1 MKQPTSE
8 VKQAILT
15 KLTTFMRQLT
25 RELIEKKTPLEDV
38 NGLVG
43 MYMFELQKTYGP
55 EAVLHVTNELN
66 KDLWRGTPLSN

>member
-8 VKQAILT
+8 VKQVILT

-25 RELIEKKTPLEDV
+25 SDLIEKRVPLEET
-38 NGLVG
+38 NGRVSL
-43 MYMFELQKTYGP
+43 YMFELQKTYGP